1 MDRPA
6 IFIMSLDCEGKWG
19 MADQLRPYHD
29 ALTDDALLRAY
40 GKILQLLDRYDIAAT
55 FAFVMAFTLTK
66 DKRGKFDD
74 ILKPRPAS
82 KDAWLEPY
90 WSALG
95 RGEEGW
101 HQPDAF
107 DLVRRSARHEIACH
121 SFCHRPLGPGT
132 SHAEAIAELGAAQEV
147 ALLKGVQLSTFVFPR
162 NEVGNLPALRQSGFI
177 GYRERLARPA
187 GAVGRLISL
196 GAEINTQPGRQ
207 QSHAVSDGLVPI
219 PAGYFFN
226 WRFGPRALIPP
237 AVTVARWRH
246 LLRGRHSHGNV
257 VHLWL
262 HPHNLIT
269 APSTAD
275 VLDRVL
281 ADVAE
286 ARQVGDI
293 RVETQDSYCRQILAA
308 VLAAESPAPAA
319 QPLPA

>member
-1 MDRPA
+1 MDGPA
-6 IFIMSLDCEGKWG
+6 SFIMSLDCEGKWG

-40 GKILQLLDRYDIAAT
+40 EKILQLLDRYDIAAT

-66 DKRGKFDD
+66 DERGKFDH
-74 ILKPRPAS
+74 ILNPRTAG
-82 KDAWLEPY
+82 KDVWLEPY
-90 WSALG
+90 WRALG

-101 HQPDAF
+101 HQPAAF

-121 SFCHRPLGPGT
+121 SFCHRPLGPAT
-132 SHAEAIAELGAAQEV
+132 SHGEAVAELGAAQE
-147 ALLKGVQLSTFVFPR
+147 AARLKGVQLSTFVFPR
-162 NEVGNLPALRQSGFI
+162 NEVGNLSALRQSGFI
-177 GYRERLARPA
+177 GYRERLARPP

-207 QSHAVSDGLVPI
+207 QSHAASDGLVPI

-226 WRFGPRALIPP
+226 WRFGARALIPP
-237 AVTVARWRH
+237 CVTVARWRH
-246 LLRGRHSHGNV
+246 LLRGPHSDGNV

-281 ADVAE
+281 AEVAA
-286 ARQVGDI
+286 ARQCGDI
-293 RVETQDSYCRQILAA
+293 RIETQESYCRRMLAA
-308 VLAAESPAPAA
+308 MTAAEQTASEP
-319 QPLPA
+319 QPLPV